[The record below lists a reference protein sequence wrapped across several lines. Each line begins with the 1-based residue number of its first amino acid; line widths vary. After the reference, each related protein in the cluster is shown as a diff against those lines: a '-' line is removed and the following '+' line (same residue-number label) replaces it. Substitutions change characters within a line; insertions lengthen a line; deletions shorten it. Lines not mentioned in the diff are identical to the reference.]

1 MRTKHFAAIL
11 LLTGILAASCT
22 THTDKTVKNERI
34 AMTDAISEVKQALD
48 GQVAAWNKGELE
60 NAMDFYWE
68 SPDMLWISRNGT
80 EKGWQEVLEMFQT
93 DFTDRSKMG
102 EYTYE
107 PLHIEQVGPEAVYYV
122 YRWKIDLQG
131 KKLMGGVSSQ
141 LWKKVEG
148 RWVITSEHAS

>member
-1 MRTKHFAAIL
+1 MNTAI
-11 LLTGILAASCT
+11 
-22 THTDKTVKNERI
+22 DQ
-34 AMTDAISEVKQALD
+34 VKQALD
-48 GQVAAWNKGELE
+48 GQVTAWNRGALE
-60 NAMDFYWE
+60 EAMDYYWE
-68 SPDMLWISRNGT
+68 SPEMLWISRNGT
-80 EKGWQEVLEMFQT
+80 EQGWQEVLEMFQK

-122 YRWKIDLQG
+122 YRWQIELQG

-141 LWKKVEG
+141 LWKLLNG

>member
-1 MRTKHFAAIL
+1 MANAIAAVTK
-11 LLTGILAASCT
+11 
-22 THTDKTVKNERI
+22 
-34 AMTDAISEVKQALD
+34 ALD
-48 GQVAAWNKGELE
+48 DQVEAWNRGQLE
-60 NAMDFYWE
+60 KAMDFYWE

-80 EKGWQEVLEMFQT
+80 ETGWQQVLEMFKT

-107 PLHIEQVGPEAVYYV
+107 PLHIEQVGPETVYYV
-122 YRWKIDLQG
+122 YRWKIELQG

-141 LWKKVEG
+141 LWKKLDG

>member
-1 MRTKHFAAIL
+1 M
-11 LLTGILAASCT
+11 
-22 THTDKTVKNERI
+22 N
-34 AMTDAISEVKQALD
+34 DAITEVKQALD

-60 NAMDFYWE
+60 KAMDFYWE

-80 EKGWQEVLEMFQT
+80 DKGWQEVLEMFQT

-102 EYTYE
+102 DYTYE

-141 LWKKVEG
+141 LWKKING

>member
-1 MRTKHFAAIL
+1 MGTKRTAVYL
-11 LLTGILAASCT
+11 LAVLMTACGTAFTPIT
-22 THTDKTVKNERI
+22 TQNQRI
-34 AMTDAISEVKQALD
+34 AMADATTEVKKALD
-48 GQVAAWNKGELE
+48 GQVEAWNKGDLE
-60 NAMDFYWE
+60 QAMSFYWE

-80 EKGWQEVLEMFQT
+80 EKGWQEVLDMFRN

-102 EYTYE
+102 DYTYE

-141 LWKKVEG
+141 LWKRMNG

>member
-1 MRTKHFAAIL
+1 M
-11 LLTGILAASCT
+11 
-22 THTDKTVKNERI
+22 N
-34 AMTDAISEVKQALD
+34 DAISEVKQALY
-48 GQVAAWNKGELE
+48 GQVVAWNKGELE
-60 NAMDFYWE
+60 KAMSYYWN

-80 EKGWQEVLEMFQT
+80 ETGWQEVHDMFQK

-107 PLHIEQVGPEAVYYV
+107 PLHIEQVGPETVYYV

-141 LWKKVEG
+141 LWKKIDG
-148 RWVITSEHAS
+148 RWVITAEHAS